1 VKFPLNKVRGH
12 GITVLGA
19 IGVLLPKGVFSLAR
33 STNKEAVML
42 FLHKLRSV
50 VTPNPMGVREKIVMV
65 LDNHSSHKT

>member
-1 VKFPLNKVRGH
+1 
-12 GITVLGA
+12 
-19 IGVLLPKGVFSLAR
+19 
-33 STNKEAVML
+33 ML